1 MAAIVIRRNPERM
14 LELYEPFHPL
24 HLFEDFERVFDS
36 DMLIPD
42 TDWIQGLDVY
52 REKDDLVVKAELPGV
67 SKKDLD
73 ISLEDG
79 MLTIKAEKKEEKV
92 TEDTSYYASER
103 EFGQYCRTISLPFE
117 VNSEKISSKFENG
130 VLELRLP
137 KAEEAK
143 TNHVKV
149 EVK

>member
-1 MAAIVIRRNPERM
+1 M

-24 HLFEDFERVFDS
+24 SIFEDFDRMFDS
-36 DMLIPD
+36 DILVPD
-42 TDWIQGLDVY
+42 TGWIQGLDVY

-67 SKKDLD
+67 DKKDLD
-73 ISLEDG
+73 ISLEDD
-79 MLTIKAEKKEEKV
+79 MLTIRAEKKEEKT
-92 TEDTSYYASER
+92 TEDTSYYRSER
-103 EFGQYCRTISLPFE
+103 QFGQYCRTIPLPFE
-117 VNSEKISSKFENG
+117 VNSEKISTKFENG

-143 TNHVKV
+143 TNRKKV